1 MTLLIGIVGGSGSG
15 KTTIAHALQ
24 KRLGARAALI
34 AEDSYYGDWG
44 AQPGFDPAAF
54 DFDDVASRDH
64 ALMAQHLAVLKAGGG
79 ADVPVYDFVT
89 HRRLEGRTTR
99 VDPVEVVIVEGL
111 HLFCTPGVADLFDL
125 RVFVDTPN
133 DIRFIRRLIRDQA
146 ERGRTWD
153 SVVAQYLDTVRP
165 AHLRQVE
172 PSRTLAEIVIL
183 DEAGAVRLP
192 DAQAV
197 ERLIAP
203 LLADP
208 RIKSILR

>member
-1 MTLLIGIVGGSGSG
+1 MTVLIGIVGGSGSG
-15 KTTIAHALQ
+15 KTTIAQALQ
-24 KRLGARAALI
+24 SRLGERAAMI

-44 AQPGFDPAAF
+44 AEPGFDPATF

-64 ALMAQHLAVLKAGGG
+64 ALMAEHLSDLKAGSGV
-79 ADVPVYDFVT
+79 DVPVYDFVT

-99 VDPVEVVIVEGL
+99 VEAVDAVIVEGL
-111 HLFCTPGVADLFDL
+111 HLFCTPAVSDLFDL
-125 RVFVDTPN
+125 RVFVDTPA

-153 SVVAQYLDTVRP
+153 SVVSQYLGTVRP

-172 PSRTLAEIVIL
+172 PSRTQAEIVIL

-192 DAQAV
+192 DAQTV

-203 LLADP
+203 LLADL